1 MRTKEVKGWG
11 RLPRSLARAL
21 AGAKLNVY
29 EGRVVWAI
37 VYKTIAFN
45 KLEDKIPQSQ
55 LVDLTGIVQRNL
67 FRTVNSLLKKGVIF
81 RKGNK
86 YGVELDFSKWKNTSL
101 EMYKEKY
108 ISGERKYI
116 SGDVKNTSLEMD
128 SRDLLKRTNQDRGDF
143 YMKLSRTEIEK
154 LELDQWY
161 QAVMWN
167 YGKFG
172 MEYIEKTMKDYDYN
186 TRMSCWYIYADSGNI
201 RNKEAFFS
209 HLLRN
214 YQEDLKE

>member
-1 MRTKEVKGWG
+1 MRIKEVKGWG
-11 RLPRSLARAL
+11 RLPRTLAKVL

-45 KLEDKIPQSQ
+45 KLEDKIPQKQ
-55 LVDLTGIVQRNL
+55 FVDLTGIVQRNL

-86 YGVELDFSKWKNTSL
+86 YGVELDFSKWENTSL

-108 ISGERKYI
+108 ISGEGKYI
-116 SGDVKNTSLEMD
+116 SGDVKNTSLETD
-128 SRDLLKRTNQDRGDF
+128 SRDPSKRTNQDRGNF
-143 YMKLSRTEIEK
+143 YMKLPRKEIEK
-154 LELDQWY
+154 LESENWY
-161 QAVMWN
+161 RAVMWN

-172 MEYIEKTMKDYDYN
+172 MEYIEKTIKNYDYN
-186 TRMSCWYIYADSGNI
+186 TRMSCWYLYQEAKNVRD
-201 RNKEAFFS
+201 KEAYFS
-209 HLLRN
+209 KLLRD
-214 YQEDLKE
+214 YPEEE